1 MSETIPI
8 PTEWTIESAARALK
22 HEDDAAEDMS
32 TDARAIAAVVA
43 PTFDPSTSD
52 IDGARDAAFQ
62 AVERLMVLAELHDM
76 DFARKRA
83 LKVGF
88 CHLVNCATEEQFRDY
103 EQGAFAALC
112 EGFGVT
118 LEQVRGVG
126 DDE

>member
-8 PTEWTIESAARALK
+8 PTEWTVESAARALK

-32 TDARAIAAVVA
+32 ADAVAIAAMVA
-43 PTFDPSTSD
+43 PTFDLSTSD
-52 IDGARDAAFQ
+52 ITQARDAAFQ

-88 CHLVNCATEEQFRDY
+88 CHLVNCATEAEFRDY

-118 LEQVRGVG
+118 LEQVRGVAG
-126 DDE
+126 DE